1 MQNRLEDLFRDPL
14 EPETPDEYWVIET
27 RPDTFI
33 VSRETAM
40 EVERRLDQLP
50 PPRWVVLRD
59 MSGGRHRILVSD
71 IYRITESTPATR
83 AACRAF
89 WRARRLEDKND
100 RRPWEDDG

>member
-1 MQNRLEDLFRDPL
+1 MQNRLQDLFRDPL

-33 VSRETAM
+33 VSREVAL
-40 EVERRLDQLP
+40 EVERRLDKLP

-59 MSGGRHRILVSD
+59 LSGGRHRILVSD

-83 AACRAF
+83 AASRAF
-89 WRARRLEDKND
+89 WRARRLEDKQD